1 MKKPIFITIL
11 CVFVLMAFGIDA
23 FAAKK
28 SAKSKVSQ
36 EEIQLMSDTIDNL
49 TKKVYGN
56 ALLSPTDN
64 QELINVKIK
73 LDNQML
79 ISPDLVLA
87 PLYFK
92 AAKLYKLRE
101 MNTEAIECFQTVLE
115 NFGDT
120 MLAPKSRA
128 ELKAMGI
135 EVAEPEMALESEEEE
150 EEE

>member
-1 MKKPIFITIL
+1 MKKTIIIAIL
-11 CVFVLMAFGIDA
+11 GILVIMAFGIDA

-28 SAKSKVSQ
+28 AAKSKVSP

-49 TKKVYGN
+49 TRKVYGN
-56 ALLSPTDN
+56 ALLSPKDN
-64 QELINVKIK
+64 QDLIDVKIK

-79 ISPDLVLA
+79 VSPDLVLA
-87 PLYFK
+87 PLYYK
-92 AAKLYKLRE
+92 VGKLYRLRE
-101 MNTEAIECFQTVLE
+101 MNAEAIECYQTVLE

-128 ELKAMGI
+128 ELKAMGV
-135 EVAEPEMALESEEEE
+135 EVAEPEMALDEEEE